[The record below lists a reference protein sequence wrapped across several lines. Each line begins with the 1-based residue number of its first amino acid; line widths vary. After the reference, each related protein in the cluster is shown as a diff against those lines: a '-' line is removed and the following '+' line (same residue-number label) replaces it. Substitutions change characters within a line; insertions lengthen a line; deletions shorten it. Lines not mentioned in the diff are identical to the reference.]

1 MPEGVCGAHAGF
13 EAWMSK
19 MEAKLDRLIEGV
31 LVGNGTPSLKQRV
44 HDVERALADANRERE
59 REAAEA
65 RRVADRRE
73 NRILAAVRT
82 FGPWVLS
89 AIAVYLGLK
98 S

>member
-1 MPEGVCGAHAGF
+1 
-13 EAWMSK
+13 MSK
-19 MEAKLDRLIEGV
+19 MEQKLDRLIEGV

-44 HDVERALADANRERE
+44 HDVERALESANRERE
-59 REAAEA
+59 RDQAEA

-73 NRILAAVRT
+73 NRMLAAVRT